1 MSGSVK
7 VEGQKQ
13 REAEIQSERNSI
25 QEKHLVAGFEYGAHM
40 ARHVG
45 GLWVQMV
52 AFA

>member
-13 REAEIQSERNSI
+13 RAEIQSERNST

-52 AFA
+52 EFA